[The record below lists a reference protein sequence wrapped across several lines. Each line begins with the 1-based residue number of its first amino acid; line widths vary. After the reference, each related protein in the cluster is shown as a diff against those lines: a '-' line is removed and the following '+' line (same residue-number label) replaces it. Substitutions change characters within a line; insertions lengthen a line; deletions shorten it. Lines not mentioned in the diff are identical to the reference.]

1 MSLWSK
7 SSISDASSDSL
18 FLEDRNSVGIDHTH
32 RHMRLSFLIW
42 PIARLCAL
50 CILIAKGGAEEGSTI
65 NK

>member
-1 MSLWSK
+1 MSLWPK
-7 SSISDASSDSL
+7 SSISHASSDSL

-32 RHMRLSFLIW
+32 HYMRLSFLIW

-50 CILIAKGGAEEGSTI
+50 CVIFAKGGAEGGSTI